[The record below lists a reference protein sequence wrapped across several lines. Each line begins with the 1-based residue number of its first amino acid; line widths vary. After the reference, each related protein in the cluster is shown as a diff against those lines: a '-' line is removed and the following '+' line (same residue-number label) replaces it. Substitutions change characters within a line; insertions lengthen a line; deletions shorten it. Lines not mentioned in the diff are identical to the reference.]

1 MITDHPRR
9 WAVVATVVVVL
20 GASTAMWLTSRST
33 PSEACPS
40 TSLKDLRT
48 LASKA
53 DIVVEGTVS
62 RRVDLSDDEQRAS
75 GIEVQVGQTVF
86 GTKATPKVTVWQP
99 LDAPAI
105 KEGKF
110 VFFLA
115 THPKTLH
122 AGKAV
127 NGYDTPASGAI
138 FAVDGPSLRRVCR
151 DSLGPAFDRDTLEA
165 VIG

>member
-1 MITDHPRR
+1 M
-9 WAVVATVVVVL
+9 VVVVL
-20 GASTAMWLTSRST
+20 GTSTAVWLTSRST

-40 TSLKDLRT
+40 ASLINLRT

-53 DIVVEGTVS
+53 DSVLEGTVS
-62 RRVDLSDDEQRAS
+62 RRVDLSDGDTRSS
-75 GIEVQVGQTVF
+75 GFEVQVGQNLF

-99 LDAPAI
+99 LDVPEI
-105 KEGKF
+105 GEGKF
-110 VFFLA
+110 IFFLA
-115 THPKTLH
+115 AHPKTLH

-127 NGYDTPASGAI
+127 NGYDTPAAGAI

-165 VIG
+165 VTG